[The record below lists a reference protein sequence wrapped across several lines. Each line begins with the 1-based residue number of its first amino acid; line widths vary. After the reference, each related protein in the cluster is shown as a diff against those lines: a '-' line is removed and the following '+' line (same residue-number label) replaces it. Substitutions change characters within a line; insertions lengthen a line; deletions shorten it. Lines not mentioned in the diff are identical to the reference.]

1 MVGYVRT
8 DETPHVEYLRTA
20 LSELRAR
27 TLRTNAGGVLSGR
40 RLVDALLHRTLAAL
54 TTSRPR
60 DQRENVRGGL
70 VTAIRVARKGDS
82 LIEQFDALA
91 PDWVPPALT
100 GFEPDSTRS

>member
-1 MVGYVRT
+1 VRT

-27 TLRTNAGGVLSGR
+27 TVRTVAGGRVSGR
-40 RLVDALLHRTLAAL
+40 QVVDALLHRTLAAL

-70 VTAIRVARKGDS
+70 VTAIRDARKGDS
-82 LIEQFDALA
+82 LVEQFDALA
-91 PDWVPPALT
+91 PSWAPPAST
-100 GFEPDSTRS
+100 GFEPARP